1 MTTATVTPTAKRTVP
16 ILASFIV
23 AMLQGFC
30 GWTAS
35 PTPCC
40 AKDGGPRP

>member
-16 ILASFIV
+16 ILARLIV

-30 GWTAS
+30 
-35 PTPCC
+35 
-40 AKDGGPRP
+40 D